1 MPLTTR
7 LTVAAAT
14 TAATFAVL
22 AGTYAEMLARA
33 LPMHFV

>member
-7 LTVAAAT
+7 LTVAAA
-14 TAATFAVL
+14 AAVATFAVL
-22 AGTYAEMLARA
+22 AGTYAEMLDRA

>member
-1 MPLTTR
+1 MTLATR

-14 TAATFAVL
+14 AAAAVAVL
-22 AGTYAEMLARA
+22 AGTYAEMLDRA